1 MEKKVSEIIMESS
14 FLKMLLEREK
24 RLLNGEKTFS
34 MEEMEKLTEEFLL
47 E

>member
-24 RLLNGEKTFS
+24 RFLNGEKRFPW
-34 MEEMEKLTEEFLL
+34 KKWKN
-47 E
+47 